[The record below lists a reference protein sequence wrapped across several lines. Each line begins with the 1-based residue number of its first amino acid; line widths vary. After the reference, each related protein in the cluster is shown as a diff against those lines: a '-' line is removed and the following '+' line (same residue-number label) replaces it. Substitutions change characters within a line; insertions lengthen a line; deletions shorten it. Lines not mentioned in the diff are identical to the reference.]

1 MLSFSPHLLFLL
13 IPPLQIIAFAR
24 MRLLP
29 KARLTL
35 RMYFQSL
42 CSFSL
47 PPSPP
52 SLFPHS
58 LPPHLLILLYQIS
71 VAYDVQGATVV
82 SNFSLKIQPTEKI
95 GIIGRTGAG
104 KVPYFFLYHPSGGFF
119 FDDLLALD
127 LPRSGPIPSD
137 PHRQGI
143 DRDRWR
149 RYHFHRY
156 FLIPSSSLIFDAHL
170 CSQIS
175 LCFAISSP
183 SFLRIRFSSM
193 PLFART
199 WIPSSATRTTRS
211 GLPSIRFDHHYPS
224 LDAFLFSGIF
234 SYAYTIIL

>member
-1 MLSFSPHLLFLL
+1 MNVFLIIYGVVVRLVVEVAGELTAAERLAYFYRSVPKEPLITSMLSFSPHLLFLL

-119 FDDLLALD
+119 YMTCWL
-127 LPRSGPIPSD
+127 
-137 PHRQGI
+137 
-143 DRDRWR
+143 
-149 RYHFHRY
+149 
-156 FLIPSSSLIFDAHL
+156 
-170 CSQIS
+170 
-175 LCFAISSP
+175 
-183 SFLRIRFSSM
+183 
-193 PLFART
+193 
-199 WIPSSATRTTRS
+199 
-211 GLPSIRFDHHYPS
+211 
-224 LDAFLFSGIF
+224 
-234 SYAYTIIL
+234 